1 MLQDSTRQLYKTWE
15 VYLIIAK
22 YLFVPEFCI
31 ASLMIIRIKR
41 IYDNPKGDSSFRILV
56 DRLWPRGLSK
66 EKTKIDLWQKDIAP
80 SNTLRKWFG
89 HDEKKWDEFKRKY
102 FKELDTK
109 SNSQMVDEIIKMGKE
124 HSSITLL
131 YGTKEERFNNAV
143 ALKEYLEEKTK

>member
-1 MLQDSTRQLYKTWE
+1 MSRSFLTSFLF
-15 VYLIIAK
+15 LIIAK

-41 IYDNPKGDSSFRILV
+41 VYDDPKEDNSFRILV

-66 EKTKIDLWQKDIAP
+66 EQTRVDLWQKDIAP